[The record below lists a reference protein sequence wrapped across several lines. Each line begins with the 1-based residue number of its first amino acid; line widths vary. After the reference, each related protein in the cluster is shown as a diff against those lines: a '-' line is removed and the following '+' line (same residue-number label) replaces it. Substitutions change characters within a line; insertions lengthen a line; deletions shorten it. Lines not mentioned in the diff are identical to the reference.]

1 MTAFTLSLPIT
12 ELPITWEKGLPR
24 NEWLGPLL
32 YPLYDHPPLQYLPV
46 CFTLVGPTKGWERTP
61 CVSMACA
68 PRGSSQMKNLV
79 RKSVNY
85 QWIRYLR
92 MPKHPPTKNCSCNQ
106 GPIAVPHPKRYP
118 WIFYLHHSFLSR
130 LEKRVAI
137 WRTGFVCATLGF
149 SPVRP
154 PHTSSCTKGLLYRVW
169 SPTLSRVLPWKVRT
183 LKKNE
188 FI

>member
-1 MTAFTLSLPIT
+1 MSDSGLSCTFSMTILHSSIFLSVSRLLVPPKA
-12 ELPITWEKGLPR
+12 ERGPPR
-24 NEWLGPLL
+24 
-32 YPLYDHPPLQYLPV
+32 
-46 CFTLVGPTKGWERTP
+46 
-61 CVSMACA
+61 VSMACA

-92 MPKHPPTKNCSCNQ
+92 MPKRPPTKNCSCNQ

-118 WIFYLHHSFLSR
+118 RIFYLHHSFLSR
-130 LEKRVAI
+130 LERRVAI

-154 PHTSSCTKGLLYRVW
+154 PHTSSCTKGLLYRVG
-169 SPTLSRVLPWKVRT
+169 SPTLSRVLP
-183 LKKNE
+183 
-188 FI
+188 